1 LFVPRRPHPVAGW
14 RRDERHINRMDSIS
28 SRHIRIGVTVPQQH
42 TTYALLRETWQEA
55 EAIGADTLFAWD
67 HFFPLYGDP
76 DGNHFEG
83 WTLLAAMAEVT
94 EWVQIGTLVT
104 GIGYRNPNLL
114 ADMARTIDH
123 ISGGRLILGLGSGW
137 FERDYEEY
145 GYDFKT
151 APERL
156 RDLAAALPTIEERL
170 GRLNPGPVH
179 GKLPIL
185 IGGSGEKVTL
195 RIVAQH
201 ADIWNGFGDPAE
213 MGRLGAVLDA
223 WCAKVGCN
231 PADIERSVLLTE
243 PEEVARA
250 EEYVANGVTHIVIGA
265 DGPGAGLDPLRQL
278 VAWRDARASVAAV

>member
-1 LFVPRRPHPVAGW
+1 
-14 RRDERHINRMDSIS
+14 MSSIET
-28 SRHIRIGVTVPQQH
+28 RQVRIGVTVPQQH
-42 TTYALLRETWQEA
+42 TTYARLRETWREA

-76 DGNHFEG
+76 DGSHFEG
-83 WTLLAAMAEVT
+83 WSLLAAMAEAT
-94 EWVQIGTLVT
+94 ERIQIGTLVS
-104 GIGYRNPNLL
+104 GIGYRSPNLV
-114 ADMARTIDH
+114 ADMARTVDH
-123 ISGGRLILGLGSGW
+123 ISGGRLILGLGAGW

-156 RDLAAALPTIEERL
+156 RDLAAALPTIEDRL
-170 GRLNPGPVH
+170 GRLNPGPIN

-195 RIVAQH
+195 RLVARH

-213 MGRLGAVLDA
+213 MGRLGTVLDA
-223 WCAKVGCN
+223 WCAKVGRN

-250 EEYVANGVTHIVIGA
+250 DEYVANGVTHIVIGA
-265 DGPGAGLDPLRQL
+265 DGAGAGLDPLRQL
-278 VAWRDARASVAAV
+278 VAWRDTRANVTVS